1 MTFRQSPVRWRFNS
15 RGDGAGGD
23 DGIDSNYWLPLAD
36 VLLVLITFT
45 ALLIPVRMDRVDPA
59 AGYLPV
65 RIDLEGQPTI
75 QGEPVPIHRL
85 PAVVQAYASRNPQG
99 RLRLIPDPEASWGV
113 MRPVMLML
121 KDSPM
126 PVELRLPNRLRQ
138 LRQQP

>member
-1 MTFRQSPVRWRFNS
+1 MRARHNFYAWNRRVLDETA
-15 RGDGAGGD
+15 RGA

-45 ALLIPVRMDRVDPA
+45 ALLIPVRMGRLDPA

-65 RIDLEGQPTI
+65 RIDLDGQPTI

>member
-1 MTFRQSPVRWRFNS
+1 MTFRQSPVRWRSNS
-15 RGDGAGGD
+15 AGDGLGGD

>member
-1 MTFRQSPVRWRFNS
+1 MKPGRAPFGWRPR
-15 RGDGAGGD
+15 RGDDSINPD

-36 VLLVLITFT
+36 VLLVLIAFT
-45 ALLIPVRMDRVDPA
+45 ALLVPVRMDQLDPA

-99 RLRLIPDPEASWGV
+99 RLRLIPDPEANWGV

>member
-1 MTFRQSPVRWRFNS
+1 MTRPRSPFSWRS
-15 RGDGAGGD
+15 RSAGDGVSGD

-45 ALLIPVRMDRVDPA
+45 ALLIPVRMDRLDPA

-75 QGEPVPIHRL
+75 QGEAVPIHRL

>member
-1 MTFRQSPVRWRFNS
+1 MSLRRYPFGRCFFGRTDSVS
-15 RGDGAGGD
+15 VDVD
-23 DGIDSNYWLPLAD
+23 TDSNYWLPLAD

-45 ALLIPVRMDRVDPA
+45 ALLIPVRMDRQDPA

-99 RLRLIPDPEASWGV
+99 RLRLIPDPEANWGV

-121 KDSPM
+121 RDSPM

-138 LRQQP
+138 LSQQP

>member
-1 MTFRQSPVRWRFNS
+1 MTLRQTPVRWRFNS
-15 RGDGAGGD
+15 RGDGADGA
-23 DGIDSNYWLPLAD
+23 DGIDGNYWLPLAD

-75 QGEPVPIHRL
+75 QGEQVPIHRL

>member
-1 MTFRQSPVRWRFNS
+1 MTRLRSPFSWRFRS
-15 RGDGAGGD
+15 TVDGVSGD

-45 ALLIPVRMDRVDPA
+45 ALLIPVRMDRLDPA

-75 QGEPVPIHRL
+75 QGEAVPIHRL